1 MATFTKLPLSGS
13 VNGRQIALSATG
25 SLNANEIHTTP
36 SGTTSIDEI
45 WLYGYNDSTSSLMV
59 TLLWGGVDDIVDAV
73 RATITPRTGRTLLV
87 DGKVLQNGLSVRG
100 YASISGSIML
110 DGYVNRMTY

>member
-13 VNGRQIALSATG
+13 INGRQIALSATG
-25 SLNANEIHTTP
+25 SLSANEIHTTP

-59 TLLWGGVDDIVDAV
+59 TLLWGGVDDVVDAI